1 MSPRR
6 LAAVSIVTLL
16 GLALIMP
23 AVLASGQEKV
33 EDSFCSASYSGGSG
47 WTGNWEEIGETTNRS
62 SGVVQAVDSG
72 CDNSSCIRFSNTTL
86 LSLSIDKYAIWR
98 RTDISG
104 ATGATLTFTYKRS
117 LLAVVEVWTRSGPS
131 DAWSKTTLN
140 GGLSGY
146 ATAWVNVAA
155 DASATTEIRFH
166 LSSLLPGGSA
176 YFDRV
181 VISATYPSAATST
194 TSSTTTTTEPIIT
207 LPTVTVPP
215 LLTTTT
221 VSAST
226 TTTSGGT
233 GTSTTTTTTAGG
245 TGTSTTTSTAPPGA
259 GGGGS
264 DSPPGGESSGDGDQ
278 ATVNPPLTEGELD
291 FAAESNIVVNL
302 AGEGDFGGFEPGIG
316 INPMTDL
323 WVKLNTTVEAI
334 STEILSA
341 LGLGAMIAF
350 FAVRRISDDDP
361 IAASVEPRS

>member
-33 EDSFCSASYSGGSG
+33 EDSFSSASYSGGSG
-47 WTGNWEEIGETTNRS
+47 WTSNWTEFNDDNKVDD
-62 SGVVQAVDSG
+62 GVVRAVDTP
-72 CDNSSCIRFSNTTL
+72 CDGSSCIQFNIGL
-86 LSLSIDKYAIWR
+86 LSLSIDEYAIWR

-104 ATGATLTFTYKRS
+104 ATDATLTFTYKRS
-117 LLAVVEVWTRSGPS
+117 ELGLVQVWTRSGPS

-146 ATAWVNVAA
+146 STASVNVAG
-155 DASATTEIRFH
+155 DASATTEIRFNI
-166 LSSLLPGGSA
+166 SSLLVGASA

-181 VISATYPSAATST
+181 VISATYPSTTTST
-194 TSSTTTTTEPIIT
+194 TSTTTTTEPIIT

-221 VSAST
+221 
-226 TTTSGGT
+226 SGGT
-233 GTSTTTTTTAGG
+233 GTSTTTGGTGG
-245 TGTSTTTSTAPPGA
+245 TGTSTTTSPAPPGA

-264 DSPPGGESSGDGDQ
+264 DSPPGGGSSGDGDQ
-278 ATVNPPLTEGELD
+278 ATVNPPLTGGELD

>member
-33 EDSFCSASYSGGSG
+33 EDSFSSASYSGGSG
-47 WTGNWEEIGETTNRS
+47 WTSNWTEFNDDNKVDD
-62 SGVVQAVDSG
+62 GVVRAVDTP
-72 CDNSSCIRFSNTTL
+72 CDGSSCIQFNIGL
-86 LSLSIDKYAIWR
+86 LSLSIDEYAIWR

-104 ATGATLTFTYKRS
+104 ATDATLTFTYKRS
-117 LLAVVEVWTRSGPS
+117 ELGVVQVWTRSGPS

-146 ATAWVNVAA
+146 STASVNVAG
-155 DASATTEIRFH
+155 DASATTEIRFNI
-166 LSSLLPGGSA
+166 SSLLVGASA

-181 VISATYPSAATST
+181 VISATYPSTTTST
-194 TSSTTTTTEPIIT
+194 TSTTTTTEPIIT

-221 VSAST
+221 
-226 TTTSGGT
+226 SGGT
-233 GTSTTTTTTAGG
+233 GTSTTTGGTGG
-245 TGTSTTTSTAPPGA
+245 TGTSTTTSPAPPGA

-264 DSPPGGESSGDGDQ
+264 DSPPGGGSSGDGDQ

-291 FAAESNIVVNL
+291 SAAESNIVVNL

>member
-33 EDSFCSASYSGGSG
+33 EDSFSSASYSGGSG
-47 WTGNWEEIGETTNRS
+47 WTSNWTEFNDDNKVDD
-62 SGVVQAVDSG
+62 GVVRAVDTP
-72 CDNSSCIRFSNTTL
+72 CDGSSCIQFNIGL
-86 LSLSIDKYAIWR
+86 LSLSIDEYAIWR

-104 ATGATLTFTYKRS
+104 ATDATLTFTYKRS
-117 LLAVVEVWTRSGPS
+117 ELGLVQVWTRSGPS

-146 ATAWVNVAA
+146 STASVNVAG
-155 DASATTEIRFH
+155 DASATTEIRFNI
-166 LSSLLPGGSA
+166 SSLLVGASA

-181 VISATYPSAATST
+181 VISATYPSTTTST

-221 VSAST
+221 TVSAST

-233 GTSTTTTTTAGG
+233 GTSTPTTTTAGG

-264 DSPPGGESSGDGDQ
+264 DSPPGGGSSGDGDQ
-278 ATVNPPLTEGELD
+278 ATVNPPLTGGELD

-302 AGEGDFGGFEPGIG
+302 AGEGDFGGFDPGIG